1 MRILVDSS
9 IWIDYF
15 RGGND
20 SEVMDSYIDE
30 NVICTN
36 YLILSELIPNLR
48 IRNQNKIID
57 LLTEVSKIPLNINW
71 NRIIEYQTICLKNGI
86 NKVGIP
92 DLIIVDNAIHN
103 DLILFSMDKHFK
115 LIREYIDLKLVEI

>member
-15 RGGND
+15 RGGNN
-20 SEVMDSYIDE
+20 SVVMDSYIDE

-36 YLILSELIPNLR
+36 HLILSELIPNLR
-48 IRNQNKIID
+48 IRKENKLID

-71 NRIIEYQTICLKNGI
+71 NLIIEFQTICLKNGI

-92 DLIIVDNAIHN
+92 DLIIVDNAIQN

-115 LIREYIDLKLVEI
+115 LISEYIDLKLVEI

>member
-36 YLILSELIPNLR
+36 HLILSELIPNLR
-48 IRNQNKIID
+48 IRKENKLID

-71 NRIIEYQTICLKNGI
+71 NLIIEFQTIFLKNGI

-92 DLIIVDNAIHN
+92 DLIIVDNAIQN

-115 LIREYIDLKLVEI
+115 LISEYIDLKLVEI

>member
-15 RGGND
+15 RGGNNSD
-20 SEVMDSYIDE
+20 VMDSYIDE
-30 NVICTN
+30 NAICTN
-36 YLILSELIPNLR
+36 HLILSELIPNLR
-48 IRNQNKIID
+48 IRKQNKLID

-92 DLIIVDNAIHN
+92 DVIIVDNAIQN

-115 LIREYIDLKLVEI
+115 LISEYIDLKLVEI

>member
-15 RGGND
+15 RGGES

-30 NVICTN
+30 NIICTN
-36 YLILSELIPNLR
+36 YLILSELIPALR
-48 IRNQNKIID
+48 IRKKYKLIE
-57 LLTEVSKIPLNINW
+57 LLNEVSKVPLTINW
-71 NRIIEYQTICLKNGI
+71 NRIIDYQTLCLKNGI

-92 DLIIVDNAIHN
+92 DLIIVDNTMEN
-103 DLILFSMDKHFK
+103 DLMLFSLDKHFK
-115 LIREYIDLKLVEI
+115 LMSNHIDLKLVVL

>member
-36 YLILSELIPNLR
+36 HLILSELIPNLR
-48 IRNQNKIID
+48 IRKEDKLID

-71 NRIIEYQTICLKNGI
+71 NLIIEFQTICLKNGI

-92 DLIIVDNAIHN
+92 DLIIVDNAIQN

-115 LIREYIDLKLVEI
+115 LISEYIDLKLVEI